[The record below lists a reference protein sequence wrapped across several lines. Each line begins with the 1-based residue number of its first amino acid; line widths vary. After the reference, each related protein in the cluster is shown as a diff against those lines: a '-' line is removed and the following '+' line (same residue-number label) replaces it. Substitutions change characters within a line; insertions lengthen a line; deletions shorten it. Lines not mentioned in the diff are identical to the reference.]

1 MRKNSFFIVVLFLL
15 GSFLTIYAQT
25 AEPVKPTSS
34 GGIDWFE
41 VTIVT
46 GYLLGVFILLPIV
59 IFTNL
64 KEKLFSLTDTNSSE
78 IQPIENLSEEERNNR
93 ARLILEKIESKM
105 TSFTADNG
113 ENMVT
118 ITKGKQAKFIKEGL
132 DYISKNLVPTD
143 SDIIQRVNE
152 FAAVY
157 ADRTQRAFTGSYW
170 IIASS
175 IGVGLLLYSTGG
187 ITTFLFIHFLGLV
200 FYILSSRSTMYTIEK
215 RMKMFGGFGGFL
227 GGIMTGLLIGNG
239 TKYYLKYSD
248 GSVKR
253 DWETEGQMAIMGLVI
268 LIIIAMLLG
277 FFAAFLGVINS
288 LLNYSTSYLLP
299 FKSKEDWFEKNIALS

>member
-1 MRKNSFFIVVLFLL
+1 MRKNSFFVVVLFLL
-15 GSFLTIYAQT
+15 GSCLTIYAQA
-25 AEPVKPTSS
+25 AEPVEPATS
-34 GGIDWFE
+34 GGIDWFQ
-41 VTIVT
+41 VILVT
-46 GYLLGVFILLPIV
+46 GYLLGVFVLLPIV
-59 IFTNL
+59 IYTNL
-64 KEKLFSLTDTNSSE
+64 KTKLFVKSESNAENIVPIGNLTD
-78 IQPIENLSEEERNNR
+78 EERNNR

-105 TSFTADNG
+105 TSFIADNG

-143 SDIIQRVNE
+143 SEIIQRVNE

-170 IIASS
+170 VIASS
-175 IGVGLLLYSTGG
+175 IGVGILLYSTGG
-187 ITTFLFIHFLGLV
+187 ITTFLFIHFLGV
-200 FYILSSRSTMYTIEK
+200 IFYLLSSRSTMYTIEK
-215 RMKMFGGFGGFL
+215 RMKIFGGFGGFL
-227 GGIMTGLLIGNG
+227 GGIMSGLLIGNG

-253 DWETEGQMAIMGLVI
+253 DWETEGQMAIIGLVL
-268 LIIIAMLLG
+268 LIIVAMFLG
-277 FFAAFLGVINS
+277 FFAAVLGVINS

-299 FKSKEDWFEKNIALS
+299 FKSKVDWFEKNVALS